1 MNNNFDFSLEPG
13 RELSVPKYTGEHKTI
28 SIITPSYNSEEYIF
42 QTANC
47 ILSQTYPYFEWLII
61 DDGSKNEESLERLK
75 KVEAMDPR
83 IKVLHKKNE
92 GLSKTRD
99 YGVEHS
105 DKNTELVVFID
116 DDDLLEKT
124 YLEMAYYTMM
134 TNSEAAWCY
143 CDVVNFQGEKY
154 LWNKLFSSQAM
165 KHQNI
170 LVSQAMVRKSAYYE
184 VGGFNM
190 VGNGHFEDWCFWLK
204 LLAKGHYPVHMSY
217 YGFWYRRKLTTG
229 QLQNALKNK
238 KENMKDIKRL
248 SANVS
253 NDIFG
258 IEYPRANY
266 EWNQVNIN
274 KRPDIIAPKYKN
286 NGKTN
291 ILVII
296 PWMMVGGADKFN
308 LDLFKL
314 IDKSKYSVTLL
325 TTQPTEYVWRQKFEE
340 VVDNLFDLST
350 FIDRKDWLNF
360 IEYIIETRNIDIIFN
375 TNSLTGYMMLPYLH
389 NKYPNIPIMDY
400 IHMEEWY
407 NRGGG
412 YSRDSASVTSVIDKT
427 LFCNKASEK
436 IMNEYFGVDKKKV
449 GTVYIGVDTDKF
461 NPENYDKEKL
471 RKKYKVD
478 NNKFVVGLI
487 ARIDY
492 QKRPML
498 LMRVIEE
505 TVKRNKID
513 NLLFVVAGSGPL
525 LSQIKEI
532 AKEKELNDYVKFLG
546 NSKTP
551 DEIYAISDV
560 TLNCSIKEGLALT
573 SYESLSMGVPV
584 VSSDVGGQ
592 KELINE
598 DVGVIVDCL
607 QKEEDIHD
615 FNYSKEEING
625 YVDGIIKIY
634 NNIDEYK
641 DKCRKRILNGFT
653 INNMVENMQ
662 KEFDNVLKNHKAEEP
677 DDNENIYL
685 ELINQ
690 YLLNNTKEYQWL
702 ICQYIENV
710 FGIRIGK
717 RKYSYAIENFKN
729 KMWKNPLWRLFV
741 KSPVWKYG
749 KKVIVKKLN
758 Q

>member
-1 MNNNFDFSLEPG
+1 MINNFFDFSLETG
-13 RELSVPKYTGEHKTI
+13 RELNIPKYNGKNKTV
-28 SIITPSYNSEEYIF
+28 SIITPSYNSEDYIF

-47 ILSQTYPYFEWLII
+47 ILNQTYPYFEWLII
-61 DDGSKNEESLERLK
+61 DDGSTKEESLERLK
-75 KVEAMDPR
+75 KVEKMDPR

-124 YLEMAYYTMM
+124 YLEMSYYSMQTHPD
-134 TNSEAAWCY
+134 AAWSY
-143 CDVVNFQGEKY
+143 CDVVNFQGEQH
-154 LWNKLFSSQAM
+154 LWNKVFSSTIM

-184 VGGFNM
+184 VDGFNM

-204 LLAKGHYPVHMSY
+204 LLAKGYYPIHMSY
-217 YGFWYRRKLTTG
+217 YGFWYRRKMTTG

-238 KENMKDIKRL
+238 NKNMKEIKKL
-248 SANVS
+248 SANVP
-253 NDIFG
+253 NHVHG
-258 IEYPRANY
+258 IEYPRSDY
-266 EWNQVNIN
+266 EWNQVNKN
-274 KRPDIIAPKYKN
+274 KKLDIVPPEYKN
-286 NGKTN
+286 DGKKK

-314 IDKSKYSVTLL
+314 IDKTKYSITLI

-340 VVDNLFDLST
+340 AVDELFDLST

-360 IEYIIETRNIDIIFN
+360 IEYIIESRNIDIIFN

-389 NKYPNIPIMDY
+389 NKYPKIPIMDY

-412 YSRDSASVTSVIDKT
+412 YSRDSASVTSAIDKT

-436 IMNEYFGVDKKKV
+436 IMNEYFGVDKKKLN
-449 GTVYIGVDTDKF
+449 TVYIGVDAEKF
-461 NPENYDKEKL
+461 NPEKYDKENL
-471 RKKYKVD
+471 RNKYKVD
-478 NNKFVVGLI
+478 QDKFVVGLI

-505 TVKRNKID
+505 IVKRNKID
-513 NLLFVVAGSGPL
+513 NLLFVVAGDGPL
-525 LSQIKEI
+525 LPKIKEI
-532 AKEKELNDYVKFLG
+532 AKDKELTEYVKFLG

-551 DEIYAISDV
+551 DEIYAISDI

-592 KELINE
+592 KELIN
-598 DVGVIVDCL
+598 DKTGVIVKCL

-615 FNYSKEEING
+615 FNYSNDEVNG

-634 NNIDEYK
+634 KDLDNYKNN
-641 DKCRKRILNGFT
+641 CRKRILSGFT
-653 INNMVENMQ
+653 INNMVENME
-662 KEFDNVLKNHKAEEP
+662 KEFDELIKNHVVDSTGDERV
-677 DDNENIYL
+677 YL

-690 YLLNNTKEYQWL
+690 YLLANTNDYDWL
-702 ICQYIENV
+702 ISQYLEKV
-710 FGIRIGK
+710 YGVRS
-717 RKYSYAIENFKN
+717 REQMYSYKKQRVKDIL
-729 KMWKNPLWRLFV
+729 WKNPLWRVFV
-741 KSPVWKYG
+741 KTKVWSG
-749 KKVIVKKLN
+749 VKKIKNKL
-758 Q
+758 